1 MKPVR
6 RIEPTEW
13 MRAAPTRAVIDALSA
28 DGQEIR
34 FVGGCVRDSLLG
46 HGDGGDD
53 DCGERDIDIATPDR
67 PQQVIALLDRAAIRN
82 IPTGLA
88 HGTVTAVVER
98 RHFEI
103 TTLRVDVS
111 TDGRHADV
119 AFTDDWQQD
128 AARRDFTM
136 NAFSCT
142 PEGQIYDPWDGI
154 KDLKAGR
161 VRFVGDAGRRIEEDH
176 LRLLRFFRFHAW
188 YGTGAPDGEG
198 LAACAASAT
207 SLRQL
212 SGERIRGEML
222 KLLAA
227 PDPAPVIEIMAEN
240 GVLAEVVAGA
250 GGTES
255 LRALLAIEAEI
266 GADPLRR
273 LAALM
278 RPSGNAAA
286 AAKLADRWRL
296 SNAEHERLAALLSPP
311 AQIGADMEQRRLRRE
326 LYRYGAEKITGW
338 LVLAWSEH
346 GGGDKR
352 FRSLIGAAQ
361 EWRPITLPVKGA
373 DALELG
379 IPPGP
384 VVGEVLRAVE
394 DWWIEE
400 DFKPARA
407 ACLEKLRAM
416 AAGE

>member
-1 MKPVR
+1 MKPAR
-6 RIEPTEW
+6 QIEPTEW

-34 FVGGCVRDSLLG
+34 FVGGCVRDTLLG
-46 HGDGGDD
+46 HGHDGG
-53 DCGERDIDIATPDR
+53 GHSDIDIATPDR
-67 PQQVIALLDRAAIRN
+67 PQQVIALLDRAGIKN
-82 IPTGLA
+82 IPTGIE
-88 HGTVTAVVER
+88 HGTVTAVAEGQ
-98 RHFEI
+98 HFEI
-103 TTLRVDVS
+103 TTLRVDVK
-111 TDGRHADV
+111 THGRHADV
-119 AFTDDWQQD
+119 AFTDDWRED

-136 NAFSCT
+136 NALSCT
-142 PEGQIYDPWDGI
+142 PDGQIHDPWDGI
-154 KDLKAGR
+154 ADLEAGR

-188 YGTGAPDGEG
+188 YGTGAPDSGG
-198 LAACAASAT
+198 LAAATAAAK
-207 SLRQL
+207 LLHKL
-212 SGERIRGEML
+212 SGERIRNEML

-250 GGTES
+250 ASTEI

-311 AQIGADMEQRRLRRE
+311 GQIGADMKPRRLRRE
-326 LYRYGAEKITGW
+326 LYVHGAEQIIDW
-338 LVLAWSEH
+338 LVLAWSEQA
-346 GGGDKR
+346 GESKR
-352 FRSLIGAAQ
+352 FRSLIDAARQ
-361 EWRPITLPVKGA
+361 WRPIALPVKGA
-373 DALELG
+373 DALALG
-379 IPPGP
+379 IPAGP
-384 VVGEVLRAVE
+384 AVGEVLKAVE

-400 DFKPARA
+400 DFTPTRPD
-407 ACLEKLRAM
+407 CLEKLRAL
-416 AAGE
+416 ASALD